1 MDLAIRRVCVF
12 CGSSMGSRP
21 EFAQAASG
29 LADCLIANGQGL
41 VYGGAQVGLM
51 GLIAD
56 RVLARGG
63 EVTGVIPQ
71 QLVDKEIAHGRLTQ
85 IHVVKTM
92 HERKAL
98 MADLSDGFVALPGA
112 YGTLDELFE
121 IITWAQLGIHAKP
134 IGVLNVLGYFDRLM
148 EFLDGCVGGGFLK
161 ASNRELFLVDT
172 DAGRLLERMAAHRV
186 KPADKW
192 IGRDAR

>member
-1 MDLAIRRVCVF
+1 
-12 CGSSMGSRP
+12 MGSRP
-21 EFAQAASG
+21 EFAQAAIA
-29 LADCLIANGQGL
+29 LADCLASNGQGL
-41 VYGGAQVGLM
+41 VYGGAHVGLM

-56 RVLARGG
+56 RMLAQGG

-71 QLVDKEIAHGRLTQ
+71 QLVDKEIAHTRLTQ
-85 IHVVKTM
+85 IHVVRTM

-98 MADLSDGFVALPGA
+98 MADLSDAFVALPGA

-134 IGVLNVLGYFDRLM
+134 IGVLNVLGYFDRLL
-148 EFLDGCVGGGFLK
+148 EFLDGCVTGGFLK
-161 ASNRELFLVDT
+161 LSNRELFVVD
-172 DAGRLLERMAAHRV
+172 DDVPRLLERMSTQRV

-192 IGRDAR
+192 IGKDAR